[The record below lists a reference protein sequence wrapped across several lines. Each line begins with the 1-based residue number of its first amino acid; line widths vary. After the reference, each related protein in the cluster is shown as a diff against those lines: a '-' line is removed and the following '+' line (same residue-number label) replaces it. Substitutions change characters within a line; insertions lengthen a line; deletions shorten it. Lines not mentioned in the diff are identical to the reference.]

1 MIRYPQV
8 SGEGRGKESHLTERV
23 TIQEEESQARKT
35 VDFVESRVAERE
47 EEAVLARRVSQRQIQ
62 ERIS

>member
-1 MIRYPQV
+1 MIRYPQL
-8 SGEGRGKESHLTERV
+8 SGEERGKESYSTERV
-23 TIQEEESQARKT
+23 TVQEEESRSRKT
-35 VDFVESRVAERE
+35 VEFVESRVAERE